1 MKRKPNFFGSMRRP
15 VLPGVQRLVDVKRRQ
30 HFLVSGLGDLMGQLL
45 SKNVV
50 ANAEQ
55 IRGPFDLGIASDLHS
70 VVVVFILRKNSRS
83 LRGTAHRTGCSWPVA
98 VTCFRL
104 K

>member
-1 MKRKPNFFGSMRRP
+1 MRRP
-15 VLPGVQRLVDVKRRQ
+15 VLPGVQRLIDVERRQ

-45 SKNVV
+45 PKNVV

-70 VVVVFILRKNSRS
+70 VVVVFILRKNKVQEKQHIK
-83 LRGTAHRTGCSWPVA
+83 LAVLGLLLLPV
-98 VTCFRL
+98 FD
-104 K
+104 